1 MGSGTDIPFRREHD
15 EGGCG
20 MNYKKLIIELLDKI
34 DNGKFL
40 RRIYVSLREYAR
52 ENERLDGETAETMV

>member
-1 MGSGTDIPFRREHD
+1 
-15 EGGCG
+15 
-20 MNYKKLIIELLDKI
+20 MNYKKLIIELLEKI

-52 ENERLDGETAETMV
+52 GGTRDWTGSRQKRWFSLWPW

>member
-1 MGSGTDIPFRREHD
+1 
-15 EGGCG
+15 
-20 MNYKKLIIELLDKI
+20 MNYKKMIIELLEKI

-52 ENERLDGETAETMV
+52 ENERLDGEPAETMV